1 MKSMV
6 TDYLDEVLEDV
17 RPGDRGAPASYIPE
31 PANVD
36 PDKFGV
42 SLATIDGKVYG
53 SGDTETEFTIQ
64 SIAKPFVYALALE
77 DRGFRDVLKRVSV
90 EPSGEAFNELS
101 LDEEGR
107 PLNPMIN
114 AGALTTHSLVG
125 GDDWTQGQC
134 LQRIID
140 GLSAFAGRRLQVD
153 ERVCGSE
160 LDHAHRNLSIAH
172 MLRSYDIF
180 PQDPRVI
187 VEGYTRFCS
196 LLVSTRDLSS
206 MAATLANKGINPIT
220 GEKVVSG
227 RVVRQVLSVMTTCGM
242 YDAAG
247 DWVTQVGIPAKS
259 GVAGGLI
266 GALPGQIGVATFSP
280 RLDEHGNSV
289 RGVRLFERMSRDMGI
304 HLIEVPPSVQTVIRN
319 TAVLVQDLTDDEKA
333 RG

>member
-1 MKSMV
+1 
-6 TDYLDEVLEDV
+6 
-17 RPGDRGAPASYIPE
+17 
-31 PANVD
+31 
-36 PDKFGV
+36 
-42 SLATIDGKVYG
+42 
-53 SGDTETEFTIQ
+53 
-64 SIAKPFVYALALE
+64 
-77 DRGFRDVLKRVSV
+77 
-90 EPSGEAFNELS
+90 
-101 LDEEGR
+101 
-107 PLNPMIN
+107 
-114 AGALTTHSLVG
+114 
-125 GDDWTQGQC
+125 
-134 LQRIID
+134 
-140 GLSAFAGRRLQVD
+140 
-153 ERVCGSE
+153 
-160 LDHAHRNLSIAH
+160 
-172 MLRSYDIF
+172 
-180 PQDPRVI
+180 
-187 VEGYTRFCS
+187 
-196 LLVSTRDLSS
+196 

-304 HLIEVPPSVQTVIRN
+304 HLMEVPPSVQTVIRN